1 MNNKNSKNFIDESLR
16 KIYTDERRTDFAS
29 LEYKKSGRLKK
40 YLTGLII
47 ILVLALG
54 GSWAYF
60 IFFGG
65 QKEFVGGDITLEFSG
80 PKEIIVGQKN
90 EYILKYK
97 NGESLALGAAT
108 IEVKI
113 PKDFFIDAADPAA
126 GPDGFWR
133 IGAIPSG
140 RSGEIKFSG
149 EVWDSL
155 GASSVWQA
163 VLTYRPENF
172 NADFEKVATYPAI
185 IKESR
190 LGISVEGPDKIVPGQ
205 EIAYKVNF
213 QNKGEED
220 IDNVEIHAAYP
231 AGFVFK
237 EAAAPPGGGNNVW
250 MVGRL
255 KAGAGSSLTVRGSFA
270 ADASGQ
276 LPMLFNIGVRRGNEY
291 LKQAESSMPSEV
303 AVSGFLL
310 GLKLGNSAES
320 RPVSFGDT
328 LDYLL
333 AYKNQGTDILENI
346 ELKFALLSPTVFG
359 GETPILMETLS
370 AEPGGVAQGGAIVWD
385 KKKISRLAKMLPGD
399 EGTISIR
406 VKLRDAPFPSSEI
419 KDYKIMAAVS
429 AKIGKAGNL
438 ASGLNI
444 ALQPLTSPIL
454 SDAAFLARAAYY
466 NNGVAVGFGPLP
478 PKAGE
483 TTTYRVYFEIT
494 NSLHE
499 ISGIEASAV
508 LLAGVNFTGR
518 YNVEAG
524 ELTYNSADRRV
535 TWKLNRLPLS
545 VPKIGIDF
553 EVALTPLATDAGK
566 VLLLATDNLLLA
578 KDTFNGGQIT
588 KSQPALDTGLAGDA
602 MAAGKGIVTK

>member
-1 MNNKNSKNFIDESLR
+1 MTTRSDKNFIDESLR
-16 KIYTDERRTDFAS
+16 KIYTDERRMDFAS

-40 YLTGLII
+40 YLTGLVV
-47 ILVLALG
+47 ILILALG

-65 QKEFVGGDITLEFSG
+65 QKEFAGGGITLEFSG
-80 PKEIIVGQKN
+80 PKEITAGQKN

-113 PKDFFIDAADPAA
+113 PKDFFLETADPAA

-172 NADFEKVATYPAI
+172 NANFEKVATYPAI

-190 LGISVEGPDKIVPGQ
+190 LGISVEGPDKIAPGQ
-205 EIAYKVNF
+205 EITYKVNF

-220 IDNVEIHAAYP
+220 IDNVEIHAVYP

-237 EAAAPPGGGNNVW
+237 EAATAPNQSNNLW
-250 MVGRL
+250 NVGKL
-255 KAGAGSSLTVRGSFA
+255 AAGKGSSLAVRGSFSG
-270 ADASGQ
+270 DTSGQ
-276 LPMLFNIGVRRGNEY
+276 VPMLFDIGVRRGNEY
-291 LKQAESSMPSEV
+291 LKQAESSMPSVV

-346 ELKFALLSPTVFG
+346 ELKFALASPTVFG
-359 GETPILMETLS
+359 GETPILTETLS
-370 AEPGGVAQGGAIVWD
+370 AEPGGVSRDGAIIWD

-406 VKLRDAPFPSSEI
+406 VKLRDAPFSSSEI
-419 KDYKIMAAVS
+419 KDYKIVAAVS

-444 ALQPLTSPIL
+444 ALQPLVSPIL
-454 SDAAFLARAAYY
+454 SDTDFSARAAYY
-466 NNGVAVGFGPLP
+466 DNGVAVGSGPLP

-483 TTTYRVYFEIT
+483 TTAYRLYWEIT

-508 LLAGVNFTGR
+508 LPAGVNFTGR

-524 ELTYNSADRRV
+524 ELTYDSAGRRV

-553 EVALTPLATDAGK
+553 EVALTPPAADAGK
-566 VLLLATDNLLLA
+566 VLPLATDNLLLV

-588 KSQPALDTGLAGDA
+588 KSQPTLDTGLAGDIQG
-602 MAAGKGIVTK
+602 AGKGTVEK